1 LEYGSYYKFAFVRN
15 PWARAYSWYRNVIRD
30 NHHLGAF
37 KISPEIEFHHFLNR
51 FVGRGVLR
59 PQTYWLKSF
68 SGNIELDFIGRFE
81 NLNADFSVVTDALGV
96 PDLQLPHKL
105 EGGGASYLTAYS
117 RETKNMVSEFY
128 KEEIDLFGYKFDG
141 VVSD

>member
-1 LEYGSYYKFAFVRN
+1 M
-15 PWARAYSWYRNVIRD
+15 
-30 NHHLGAF
+30 
-37 KISPEIEFHHFLNR
+37 
-51 FVGRGVLR
+51 LR

-81 NLNADFSVVTDALGV
+81 SLNADFRVVTDSLGL

-105 EGGGASYLTAYS
+105 EGGSASYLNAYS
-117 RETKNMVSEFY
+117 RETKNIVSEFY

-141 VVSD
+141 GVSDQI